1 MTVCYLIARQFN
13 GMHNEDHYSKD
24 NSLLLSCNNGVLFTL
39 IFAQVIHDMWQG
51 LDIFLAVVEHGSFSK
66 AANALD
72 VSTSHVSRQIQQ
84 LESRLGTVLL
94 QRTTRSIKLTE
105 EGLAYAAK
113 LKDIQH
119 ALLDANNE
127 LQGVQHTPK
136 GPIRITGAGDF
147 VANRV
152 APVIVQFCQLYPEV
166 DVHLDFNARN
176 VDLVED
182 GFDLAIRF
190 GRLQDSR
197 LIARKLSTRY
207 MKLLASPDYL
217 AKAPP
222 LKSPQDLSQH
232 NCLIAISNRWRFI
245 GDNGIDE
252 IKVSGNWRSNNPQAI
267 LHACRSG
274 LGIAHLAE
282 DIAEQSLASGELVS
296 LLDEHQVN
304 DNASWLVYPRKD
316 LMPLRVRLL
325 IDFLLTHIK

>member
-1 MTVCYLIARQFN
+1 
-13 GMHNEDHYSKD
+13 
-24 NSLLLSCNNGVLFTL
+24 
-39 IFAQVIHDMWQG
+39 MWQG

-66 AANALD
+66 AADALD

-119 ALLDANNE
+119 ALIDANNE
-127 LQGVQHTPK
+127 LQGVQHIPK

-176 VDLVED
+176 VDLIED

-217 AKAPP
+217 ATAPP
-222 LKSPQDLSQH
+222 LRSPQDLSQH
-232 NCLIAISNRWRFI
+232 NCLIAISNRWRFL
-245 GDNGIDE
+245 GDEGIDE

-325 IDFLLTHIK
+325 IDFLLANIK